1 MTIKKE
7 SGRHK
12 NRLLCVRENHGHEAG
27 LSGMAGC
34 LLYVQVDFV
43 PVGTGLVVI
52 DQVWLALPMQM
63 VTRPPVSECSRHK
76 AAPCRYSPFQ
86 LWEAAGWTRETTSA
100 PGLDL
105 CVHSSVYTHMCML
118 GKLRVTNGDEWL
130 LNLNSIGIKSQ
141 QIPYFHLCLHSSAYA
156 KVYGLHTFLVI
167 WSKNVSPFLNC
178 ACQWLILS

>member
-1 MTIKKE
+1 MPA
-7 SGRHK
+7 
-12 NRLLCVRENHGHEAG
+12 LCPGWLCA
-27 LSGMAGC
+27 
-34 LLYVQVDFV
+34 

-76 AAPCRYSPFQ
+76 AAPCRCSPFQ
-86 LWEAAGWTRETTSA
+86 LWEAAGWTRETMSA

-105 CVHSSVYTHMCML
+105 CVHSSVYAHMCML
-118 GKLRVTNGDEWL
+118 GELRVTNGDEWL

-141 QIPYFHLCLHSSAYA
+141 QIPYFHLCLHSSAYT

-178 ACQWLILS
+178 LSVTNIIIKSALLLGFHSRKGGSPCNITCPFRKLTF